1 MRAWYT
7 VGVLEPVAY
16 TEKKKSF
23 SAQVGGAMVRG
34 AYQGTD
40 TSSSPV
46 FPDHQAYQLPHKPA
60 ASGGEQLSAELLH
73 RTRCCHPARRQRE
86 TYAGPLQDAHDRY
99 QRPER
104 QRGGAFWCGRS
115 IQTRRGRQWLLWQTP
130 LWGDWTHTEV
140 WSMEVWMFLCIIC
153 SLMHLEVAL
162 FHILAVMNVVL
173 DSINN
178 CWCVSHD

>member
-7 VGVLEPVAY
+7 VGVIEPVAY
-16 TEKKKSF
+16 SEKRKPFSVF

-40 TSSSPV
+40 PSSSPV

-73 RTRCCHPARRQRE
+73 RTRCCHPAWRQRE
-86 TYAGPLQDAHDRY
+86 THAGPLQDAHDRY

-115 IQTRRGRQWLLWQTP
+115 IQTRRGGQWLLWQTP
-130 LWGDWTHTEV
+130 LWGDGTPEWKMINGSVNVLVHNMRFNAPGSSTIPYFSYHE
-140 WSMEVWMFLCIIC
+140 CC
-153 SLMHLEVAL
+153 SG
-162 FHILAVMNVVL
+162 FH
-173 DSINN
+173 
-178 CWCVSHD
+178 